1 MLDITLI
8 SPYPD
13 ITVFGL
19 RTMSAWLKAHGHRTR
34 MIFLPDPYADAP
46 LSNRQRRGGKIY
58 SQQALNQLIALCS
71 DSDLIGITLMTN
83 YFYHAVELTTAIR
96 KSLHTPII
104 WGGVHPTIRP
114 EECLKHADIVCV
126 GEGEDALLELA
137 NKMASNTDYLTTPN
151 LWIKTPEDA
160 EGADGSKGI
169 VKNHLR
175 ALTRN
180 LDIYP
185 LPDYSFNDHYV
196 LQEGRIIP
204 LDYEATRAFLM
215 LGTVSV
221 YLNRVGYQ
229 TMTGRGCPHSCT
241 YCINDTLRTLYSG
254 KGTYMRWR
262 SVASVIEELSWVKAN
277 MPFVGYIWISDDAFF
292 ARGTKAIAEFC
303 QGYKREI
310 ALPFSALASPLTV
323 TEEKMALLVDAGLCY
338 LQMGIESASDK
349 TQRLFNR
356 QNMSNDVIMKA
367 IRIIN
372 KYKDR
377 MYPPSYDF
385 ILDVPYET
393 DEDRRQT
400 LRFIS
405 EIPRPYQLQPF
416 SLVLYPQTRLYQMA
430 RADGLIADEHRDI
443 YDKSYTT
450 REPSYLNL
458 LMTLCRR
465 GRFPAALLRL
475 LIAPPVVR
483 LFSGPLKRPF
493 REVYKGL
500 HRLYRLV
507 MRRG

>member
-1 MLDITLI
+1 MLNITLI

-19 RTMSAWLKAHGHRTR
+19 RTISAWLKEHGHKSR
-34 MIFLPDPYADAP
+34 MVFMPDPYADAP
-46 LSNRQRRGGKIY
+46 QSSRQRRGGQIY
-58 SQQALNQLIALCS
+58 SKQALNQLITLCKG
-71 DSDLIGITLMTN
+71 SDLIGITLMTN
-83 YFYHAVELTTAIR
+83 YFKHAAELTTALK
-96 KSLHTPII
+96 KSLQAPII

-114 EECLKHADIVCV
+114 EECLEHADIVCV
-126 GEGEDALLELA
+126 GEGEDAILELA
-137 NKMASNTDYLTTPN
+137 NRIASNADYLSTPN
-151 LWIKTPEDA
+151 LWIKT
-160 EGADGSKGI
+160 ADGI
-169 VKNHLR
+169 TKNPLNT
-175 ALTRN
+175 LNRN

-185 LPDYSFNDHYV
+185 IPDYSFGDHYV
-196 LQEGRIIP
+196 MQDGRMTP
-204 LDYEATRAFLM
+204 LDYEATKAFLM
-215 LGTVSV
+215 RGTVSAH
-221 YLNRVGYQ
+221 LNKVGYQ
-229 TMTGRGCPHSCT
+229 TMTGRGCPHACT
-241 YCINDTLRTLYSG
+241 YCINDTLKGLYSG
-254 KGTYMRWR
+254 KGGYLRWR
-262 SVASVIEELSWVKAN
+262 SVGNVMEELSWVKAN

-303 QGYKREI
+303 QSYKREI
-310 ALPFSALASPLTV
+310 GLPFSALASPLTV

-338 LQMGIESASDK
+338 IQMGVESASNK
-349 TQRLFNR
+349 TQHLFNR

-393 DEDRRQT
+393 DEDRIQT

-405 EIPRPYQLQPF
+405 GIPKPYQLQPF

-430 RADGLIADEHRDI
+430 KADGLIADEHRDI
-443 YDKSYTT
+443 YDKSYTM

-465 GRFPAALLRL
+465 GRFPAPLLRL

-483 LFSGPLKRPF
+483 LFSSGPLKRPF
-493 REVYKGL
+493 KYLYRGL

-507 MRRG
+507 KRRG